1 MTDLISPP
9 PRQTQSIELR
19 ALYGWAVRLA
29 DLFNE
34 QHGLALTLQGYTVA
48 TVPDATIYE
57 GRLIYITDETGGSSP
72 AFSDGTNWRRTTDRA
87 IIS

>member
-9 PRQTQSIELR
+9 PRQTRTPETK
-19 ALYGWAVRLA
+19 ALYEWAVRFA

-34 QHGLALTLQGYTVA
+34 QHGLALTLQSYLVA
-48 TVPDATIYE
+48 DVPDPTIYE
-57 GRLIYITDETGGSSP
+57 GRMVYVSDEAGGSIP
-72 AFSDGTNWRRTTDRA
+72 AFSDGTNWRRVTDRA